1 MAVGTVDDP
10 CVGDEGVMDM
20 SDGVTECWC
29 DRSECW

>member
-20 SDGVTECWC
+20 SDGVTGVSVG
-29 DRSECW
+29 DD